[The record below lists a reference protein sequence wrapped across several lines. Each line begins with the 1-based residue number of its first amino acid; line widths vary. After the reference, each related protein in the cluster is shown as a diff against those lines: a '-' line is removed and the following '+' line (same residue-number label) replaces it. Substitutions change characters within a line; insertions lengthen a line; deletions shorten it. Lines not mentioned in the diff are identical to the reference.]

1 MITYR
6 KISAA
11 GGGKLIVAYL
21 REQQP
26 EPEKDARF
34 ERERVDP
41 TRDTGDKLTTYY
53 TGRDDRGAWAPDM
66 DPRIAEALGIDV
78 TRIPTDEGL
87 ARLFEAKRAD
97 TGEAWANTGRKREL
111 SAFDFTASPDKSV
124 TLAAEMATTASERAL
139 IWSAIYRANDM
150 AMAFIGKEV
159 GVARRG
165 SGDHASVEA
174 GAVAWVT
181 FRHHMARPV
190 LQIQDGANGAT
201 AAVEVP
207 VPGDPQSHLHNLMFN
222 AVATES
228 GHLGSLDSKRI
239 TKMTSHLFGAYFQ
252 AELAKELRKLGVRV
266 EVDDRGKA
274 IMIDGIPKEAREH
287 FSKRS
292 KQAKRMAEAFVA
304 RQG

>member
-6 KISAA
+6 KISAS

-34 ERERVDP
+34 ERQRPDP
-41 TRDTGDKLTTYY
+41 NLETGDKLTTYY
-53 TGRDDRGAWAPDM
+53 TGREDRGAWAPDIGNK
-66 DPRIAEALGIDV
+66 IASALGIDV
-78 TRIPTDEGL
+78 TKILTDEAL

-111 SAFDFTASPDKSV
+111 SAFDFTASPDKTV
-124 TLAAEMATTASERAL
+124 TLAAEMATTAEERAL
-139 IWSAIYRANDM
+139 IWSAIYHANDK
-150 AMAFIGKEV
+150 ATAFIAKEV

-165 SGDHASVEA
+165 SGNHSSVEE
-174 GAVAWVT
+174 GEVAWVS

-190 LQIQDGANGAT
+190 LKLQDGAKGPT

-207 VPGDPQSHLHNLMFN
+207 VPGDPQSHIHNLMFN

-228 GHLGSLDSKRI
+228 GHLGSGPMDMSG
-239 TKMTSHLFGAYFQ
+239 M
-252 AELAKELRKLGVRV
+252 
-266 EVDDRGKA
+266 
-274 IMIDGIPKEAREH
+274 M
-287 FSKRS
+287 
-292 KQAKRMAEAFVA
+292 
-304 RQG
+304 